1 VRMGMESVESL
12 LDKNAESAK
21 MSTGVLNGRF

>member
-1 VRMGMESVESL
+1 MEAVESL